1 LLGHE
6 YVWYLVATQASE
18 LLGHVGFLPAN
29 RLQFAPSDDPGLVH
43 FRQLF
48 VVRAHWGTGLA
59 ATLHAAAVQE
69 ATARGFTSMRL
80 FTPAD
85 QGGPAASTS
94 ARAGRSRGRRPS
106 RSASAST
113 SPSTAAR
120 YSSSPRRIASA
131 TAAARSLTPSFS

>member
-1 LLGHE
+1 LRRLLGHE

-85 QGGPAASTS
+85 QGR
-94 ARAGRSRGRRPS
+94 ARRFYEREGWTLARPPGLEERLGLDIAEYRRP
-106 RSASAST
+106 
-113 SPSTAAR
+113 
-120 YSSSPRRIASA
+120 
-131 TAAARSLTPSFS
+131 LLQ